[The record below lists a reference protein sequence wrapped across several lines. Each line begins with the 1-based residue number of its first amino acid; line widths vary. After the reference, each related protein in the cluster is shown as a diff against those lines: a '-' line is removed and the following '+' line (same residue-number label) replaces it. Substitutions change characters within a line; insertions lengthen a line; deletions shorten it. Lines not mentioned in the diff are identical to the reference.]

1 MRKIVHAS
9 LFSGFGGPD
18 LAAKW
23 MGWDNAFHCEINEF
37 CNTILE
43 YWFPKSKTYK
53 DVTTADFT
61 EWRGKIDVL
70 TGGFPC
76 QPFSVA
82 GQRKGADDNRYLWP
96 HFLRVIR
103 EVRPTWVIGE
113 NVGGILTMVQP
124 GEEIEVGCQASLF
137 EENDKETILEQ
148 EFVVET
154 ICKDLECEGYS
165 VQPILIPAC
174 AVGAPHRR
182 DRIWFIAYRTDARA
196 EGLQSGWEDGVL
208 SGTSITD
215 TYGKRCNNRSDNWE
229 ERPIYYDWQRYSEKD
244 QSEWDKR
251 EYRTSENGSVASY
264 TYCQKFQERIETRR
278 WSNEAKVGF
287 GVDDG
292 TKRFG
297 SLRYASY
304 SNRFGLQAWLQPNC
318 HESNRR
324 EVPYGYATKYSVN
337 NRRALHAATW
347 QDFPTQS
354 PVCRGDDGISCGL
367 DGITFSKWRQ
377 ESVKGFGNAI
387 VPQVVL
393 EIFKMIEEIYTN
405 LIRRKLTA

>member
-18 LAAKW
+18 LAAEW
-23 MGWDNAFHCEINEF
+23 MGWNNAFHCEINEF

-43 YWFPKSKTYK
+43 YWFPESKTYK

-61 EWRGKIDVL
+61 EWRGKIDIL

-103 EVRPTWVIGE
+103 EVRPTWVVGE

-124 GEEIEVGCQASLF
+124 GEEVEVGCQASLF
-137 EENDKETILEQ
+137 GEGSKETILEQ
-148 EFVVET
+148 EYVVET
-154 ICKDLECEGYS
+154 ICKDLEREGYS

-182 DRIWFIAYRTDARA
+182 DRIWFIAYRTDAGIESVQPR
-196 EGLQSGWEDGVL
+196 WEDGVL
-208 SGTSITD
+208 SGTSITDTYSNDAGRSGYEKAGCKTGKGQTRKREWEWLRCNIKRIGKERIITD

-229 ERPIYYDWQRYSEKD
+229 ERPIYYDWQWYSEKD
-244 QSEWDKR
+244 QSERDKR
-251 EYRTSENGSVASY
+251 EYRTREACADDSNTTSEG
-264 TYCQKFQERIETRR
+264 FQRTMRE
-278 WSNEAKVGF
+278 N
-287 GVDDG
+287 
-292 TKRFG
+292 TKLFTEPFR
-297 SLRYASY
+297 
-304 SNRFGLQAWLQPNC
+304 N
-318 HESNRR
+318 
-324 EVPYGYATKYSVN
+324 
-337 NRRALHAATW
+337 
-347 QDFPTQS
+347 FPTQS
-354 PVCRGDDGISCGL
+354 PVCSRNDGISSRL
-367 DGITFSKWRQ
+367 DGITFPKWRQ

-387 VPQVVL
+387 VPQVIYEL
-393 EIFKMIEEIYTN
+393 FKVVEEIEEKI
-405 LIRRKLTA
+405 I

>member
-1 MRKIVHAS
+1 MTKVHAS

-137 EENDKETILEQ
+137 DEGNKETILEQ

-182 DRIWFIAYRTDARA
+182 DRIWFIAYRTDAGIESMQPRRK
-196 EGLQSGWEDGVL
+196 DGVL

-244 QSEWDKR
+244 QSERNKR

-264 TYCQKFQERIETRR
+264 TQCKRGGQIHQKVQSEQ
-278 WSNEAKVGF
+278 S
-287 GVDDG
+287 DG
-292 TKRFG
+292 ISVNGTG
-297 SLRYASY
+297 DEWNVANAN
-304 SNRFGLQAWLQPNC
+304 SNRLQGSIEYRSISGKGKKSDYEQFDRLFCPN
-318 HESNRR
+318 
-324 EVPYGYATKYSVN
+324 
-337 NRRALHAATW
+337 W

-354 PVCRGDDGISCGL
+354 PVCRGDDGISSRL

-393 EIFKMIEEIYTN
+393 EIFKMIEEIYIN
-405 LIRRKLTA
+405 DVA

>member
-43 YWFPKSKTYK
+43 YWFPESKTYK

-137 EENDKETILEQ
+137 DEGNKETILEQ

-154 ICKDLECEGYS
+154 ICKDLEREGYS

-182 DRIWFIAYRTDARA
+182 DRIWFIAYRTDAGI
-196 EGLQSGWEDGVL
+196 ESMQPGWEDGVL

-215 TYGKRCNNRSDNWE
+215 TNGKRCNNRSDNWE

-244 QSEWDKR
+244 QSERDKR

-264 TYCQKFQERIETRR
+264 TKSSR
-278 WSNEAKVGF
+278 G
-287 GVDDG
+287 
-292 TKRFG
+292 KRK
-297 SLRYASY
+297 RK
-304 SNRFGLQAWLQPNC
+304 QQPGQVQPDRQ
-318 HESNRR
+318 NRR
-324 EVPYGYATKYSVN
+324 DIQAS
-337 NRRALHAATW
+337 W

-393 EIFKMIEEIYTN
+393 EIFKMIEEIYIN
-405 LIRRKLTA
+405 DVA